1 MVRGGIPFELRA
13 RVWPALCGA
22 DAKRKSLNDRDY
34 YSRLLTTVSER
45 EAADLATRAASPT
58 RKPGDPPREPCPC
71 LDTIEQ
77 IDKDLGRTFPQHRLI
92 ATPEGQASL
101 RRLLRAYCAGRNPR
115 TGYCQGM
122 NVLGAVQQASG
133 VPGAYPGH
141 LNVTGGGARCEW
153 MRGCVHPAYGT
164 PAAGLN
170 APSPVLPGG
179 F

>member
-1 MVRGGIPFELRA
+1 MGRHLGHREDATTHDLSATLQSLRKAKKLKPMVRGGIPSELRA

-101 RRLLRAYCAGRNPR
+101 RRLLRAYARAATR
-115 TGYCQGM
+115 
-122 NVLGAVQQASG
+122 VQD
-133 VPGAYPGH
+133 
-141 LNVTGGGARCEW
+141 TAR
-153 MRGCVHPAYGT
+153 A
-164 PAAGLN
+164 
-170 APSPVLPGG
+170 
-179 F
+179 